1 MSTLFALGMVL
12 SNDQYIKTPRL
23 TAKISVVQK
32 TQDQQTFSES
42 FNILC
47 DLVLENS
54 DPIFWQ
60 DTLAYGDVQS
70 S

>member
-42 FNILC
+42 FNIRC

-54 DPIFWQ
+54 DPIF
-60 DTLAYGDVQS
+60 
-70 S
+70 